1 VPKTAPAPKPGINRG
16 TQIIIWAA
24 MLASIVMYYV
34 VIRVARPAAPFND
47 VTIALV
53 LAVCSVALVGLSF
66 VVKRRM
72 AERSGFITALAMCDA
87 GAVLGVVSW
96 FITASPLSLYP
107 LLIAFGG
114 IGLHFPLPPEPP
126 E

>member
-1 VPKTAPAPKPGINRG
+1 M
-16 TQIIIWAA
+16 IWAA
-24 MLASIVMYYV
+24 MLISVVMYYV
-34 VIRVARPAAPFND
+34 VMRLVKPASPLND

-66 VVKRRM
+66 VAKRRM
-72 AERSGFITALAMCDA
+72 AERAGFILAVAMCDA
-87 GAVLGVVSW
+87 GAVLGLVSW
-96 FITASPLSLYP
+96 FITGSPISFYP
-107 LLIAFGG
+107 LVLGFGG

>member
-1 VPKTAPAPKPGINRG
+1 VPKTAPVPAKPTNRRNL
-16 TQIIIWAA
+16 IIIWAA
-24 MLASIVMYYV
+24 MEVSIVMYYV
-34 VIRVARPAAPFND
+34 VMRVVKPQSPLND

-66 VVKRRM
+66 LAKRRM
-72 AERSGFITALAMCDA
+72 AERPGFILALAMCDA
-87 GAVLGVVSW
+87 GALLGLVSW
-96 FITASPLSLYP
+96 FVTASPLSFYP
-107 LLIAFGG
+107 LILGFGG